1 MARKQNPEGKMSLS
15 GHLKELRKRL
25 FWSSLF
31 IVAGSVLG
39 WFMFD
44 AVFFELQRPILE
56 LANNEGSNAT
66 INFPTV
72 VSAFDVRIQ
81 VSIFLGLMISSPVW
95 LFNIWS
101 FITPGL
107 KKKER
112 KYTIWFVVSAVPLFL
127 AGTFLAWTSLATF
140 VRVLVGFTPE
150 GSANVINASEY
161 ILFTIRILLVFGIA
175 FVMPVVLVLLNF
187 AGVITAQNI
196 LKSWRMA
203 IFVSAVVGAIATPA
217 AEPMSMFLLMV
228 PLLLLYLVAAGI
240 ATLHDKRLARKSA
253 LIDLEL
259 ETPLATD

>member
-1 MARKQNPEGKMSLS
+1 MVKKQNPEGKMSLS
-15 GHLKELRKRL
+15 GHLKELRNRL
-25 FWSSLF
+25 FWSSIFL
-31 IVAGSVLG
+31 VAGSIAG
-39 WFMFD
+39 WFLFD
-44 AVFFELQRPILE
+44 AVFAELQRPIVE
-56 LANNEGSNAT
+56 LASEPGSNAT

-72 VSAFDVRIQ
+72 VSAFDVRLQ
-81 VSIFLGLMISSPVW
+81 VSIFLGVLMSSPVW

-112 KYTIWFVVSAVPLFL
+112 KYTIWFVVVAVPLFL
-127 AGTFLAWTSLATF
+127 AGTALAWSSLPTF

-175 FVMPVVLVLLNF
+175 FVLPVVLVLLNF

-203 IFVSAVVGAIATPA
+203 VFVSAVIGAIATPV
-217 AEPMSMFLLMV
+217 AEPMAMFLLMV
-228 PLLLLYLVAAGI
+228 PLLILYFVAAGVASI
-240 ATLHDKRLARKSA
+240 HDKNLARKAAA
-253 LIDLEL
+253 LEREL
-259 ETPLATD
+259 DSNQAAD

>member
-1 MARKQNPEGKMSLS
+1 VAKKQNPDGKMSLS
-15 GHLKELRKRL
+15 GHLKELRNRF

-44 AVFFELQRPILE
+44 AVFAELQRPILE
-56 LANNEGSNAT
+56 LPNEEGSDAT

-81 VSIFLGLMISSPVW
+81 VSIFLGVMLSSPIW

-112 KYTIWFVVSAVPLFL
+112 KYTIWFVVVSVPLFL
-127 AGTFLAWTSLATF
+127 AGTLLAWSSLATF

-161 ILFTIRILLVFGIA
+161 ILFTIRILLVFGLA

-196 LKSWRMA
+196 LKSWRLA
-203 IFVSAVVGAIATPA
+203 ILVSAVVGAIATPV
-217 AEPMSMFLLMV
+217 AEPMAMFLLMA
-228 PLLLLYLVAAGI
+228 PLMILYFAAAGV

-253 LIDLEL
+253 QIDLEID
-259 ETPLATD
+259 TP

>member
-1 MARKQNPEGKMSLS
+1 MVKKQNPEGKMSLS
-15 GHLKELRKRL
+15 GHLKELRNRL
-25 FWSSLF
+25 FWSSIFL
-31 IVAGSVLG
+31 VAGSIAG
-39 WFMFD
+39 WFLFD
-44 AVFFELQRPILE
+44 AVFAELQRPIVE
-56 LANNEGSNAT
+56 LASEPGSNAT

-72 VSAFDVRIQ
+72 VSAFDVRLQ
-81 VSIFLGLMISSPVW
+81 VSIFLGVLMSSPVW

-112 KYTIWFVVSAVPLFL
+112 KYTIWFVVVAVPLFL
-127 AGTFLAWTSLATF
+127 AGTTLAWSSLPTF

-175 FVMPVVLVLLNF
+175 FVLPVVLVLLNF

-203 IFVSAVVGAIATPA
+203 VFVSAVIGAIATPV
-217 AEPMSMFLLMV
+217 AEPMAMFLLMV
-228 PLLLLYLVAAGI
+228 PLLILYFVAAGVASI
-240 ATLHDKRLARKSA
+240 HDKNLARKAAA
-253 LIDLEL
+253 LEREL
-259 ETPLATD
+259 DSNQAAD

>member
-1 MARKQNPEGKMSLS
+1 MVKKQNPEGKMSLS
-15 GHLKELRKRL
+15 GHLKELRNRL
-25 FWSSLF
+25 FWSAIFLL
-31 IVAGSVLG
+31 AGSIAG

-44 AVFFELQRPILE
+44 DVFAELQRPIVA
-56 LANNEGSNAT
+56 LAEQPGSNAT

-72 VSAFDVRIQ
+72 VSAFDVRLQ
-81 VSIFLGLMISSPVW
+81 VSIFLGVLMSSPVW

-112 KYTIWFVVSAVPLFL
+112 KYTIWFVVVAVPLFL
-127 AGTFLAWTSLATF
+127 AGTALAWSSLPTF
-140 VRVLVGFTPE
+140 VQVLVGFTPE

-175 FVMPVVLVLLNF
+175 FVLPVVLVLLNF

-217 AEPMSMFLLMV
+217 AEPTAMVLLMV
-228 PLLLLYLVAAGI
+228 PLLILYFVAAGV
-240 ATLHDKRLARKSA
+240 ATMHDKRLARKSES
-253 LIDLEL
+253 IDIEL
-259 ETPLATD
+259 ETPQANN